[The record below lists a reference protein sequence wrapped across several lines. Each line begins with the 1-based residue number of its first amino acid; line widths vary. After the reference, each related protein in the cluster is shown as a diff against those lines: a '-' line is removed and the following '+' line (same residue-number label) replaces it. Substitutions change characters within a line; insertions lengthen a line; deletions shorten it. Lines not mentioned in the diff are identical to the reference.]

1 MKRTRVKEVFR
12 SLRIVVIRLPL
23 NLRSNRWYVVLGR
36 QLYVASPR
44 ESHAFRNEV
53 VTRSLASGS
62 PNFRVYRRFFTPRR
76 PATTAAARS
85 NDAILLP
92 NLGRFGNA
100 VREVVS
106 AVSVARS
113 LEIGHVFLAGDN
125 VFASGSDVPSPGS
138 HATAAGPQVWID
150 RNPPLK
156 PSFSRLIR
164 WSRNDYR
171 LDSEVRDVEWE
182 SMREAL
188 SLQGKPGD
196 SSAVTIHLRGGDVF
210 GTREAKNYGQPPL
223 SFYQK
228 VLEHCRARHVHI
240 VYQDELNPVL
250 TRLISLCEE
259 KSIGYTTQSGS
270 LTEDIETLM
279 GAQTLAVGRG
289 TFLPAVVGLSDHIK
303 RVYYFEDKFTL
314 QPPRNGFEVFRVFDS
329 HGEYRR
335 SVLSGNWE
343 NRPEQRA
350 LMLSYP
356 ASRLKLERE
365 G

>member
-1 MKRTRVKEVFR
+1 MKKTRVRDIFR

-36 QLYVASPR
+36 HLYVASPR
-44 ESHAFRNEV
+44 ESHAFRNDV
-53 VTRSLASGS
+53 VARSLASGA

-76 PATTAAARS
+76 PPTAAARS

-125 VFASGSDVPSPGS
+125 VFASGSDVPSAGI
-138 HATAAGPQVWID
+138 HATAAGPHVWID
-150 RNPPLK
+150 RNPRLK
-156 PSFSRLIR
+156 PPFSRLIR
-164 WSRNDYR
+164 WSRSEYR
-171 LDSEVRDVEWE
+171 LDSEVRAVEWE

-250 TRLISLCEE
+250 AGLISLCEE
-259 KSIGYTTQSGS
+259 KSIEYTTQSAS

-279 GAQTLAVGRG
+279 GAQTLVAGRG
-289 TFLPAVVGLSDHIK
+289 TFLPAVVGLSPLIK
-303 RVYYFEDKFTL
+303 RVYYFEDKFIL
-314 QPPRNGFEVFRVFDS
+314 QPPRRGFEVFRVFDS
-329 HGEYRR
+329 HGDYRKD
-335 SVLSGNWE
+335 VLSGNWE

-356 ASRLKLERE
+356 PSKLKIEKER
-365 G
+365 

>member
-12 SLRIVVIRLPL
+12 SLRIVVVRLPL

-36 QLYVASPR
+36 HLYVVSPQ
-44 ESHAFRNEV
+44 ESRSYQTDV
-53 VTRSLASGS
+53 VRHSLASGS
-62 PNFRVYRRFFTPRR
+62 PNFRVYRRFFTPRL
-76 PATTAAARS
+76 PPTTAARS

-106 AVSVARS
+106 ALSVARS

-125 VFASGSDVPSPGS
+125 VFASGSDVPSPGT

-156 PSFSRLIR
+156 PPFSKLIR
-164 WSRNDYR
+164 WSRRDYR

-210 GTREAKNYGQPPL
+210 GTRDAKNYGQPPL

-228 VLEHCRARHVHI
+228 VLEHCRARQVHI
-240 VYQDELNPVL
+240 VYQDERNPVL
-250 TRLISLCEE
+250 AGLISLCEE
-259 KSIGYTTQSGS
+259 KSIEYTIQSGS

-279 GAQTLAVGRG
+279 GAQTLVAGRG
-289 TFLPAVVGLSDHIK
+289 TFLPAVVGLSPHIK
-303 RVYYFEDKFTL
+303 RVYYFQDKFTL
-314 QPPRNGFEVFRVFDS
+314 QPPRRGFEVFRVFDS
-329 HGEYRR
+329 HGDYRR
-335 SVLSGNWE
+335 DVLSGNWE
-343 NRPEQRA
+343 NRPEQRT

-356 ASRLKLERE
+356 ASRLKLEKER
-365 G
+365 